1 MVKAIQ
7 NDEEMVKNVKS
18 KVAEDATQKIFDTVI
33 NHDNYSEISHDIAAA
48 ICAELKEKTF
58 MTDQLELTQRQK
70 DVLEAAMPK
79 LVMGCVSRYRE
90 KLNEDDRTKKIAQ
103 TIVMCCRKIID
114 ESFSSVAKEIN
125 RGAIINGTA
134 VSANSSNEKYNKLEF
149 RYIAGDVCVPTR
161 GFFVATNCVEAIE
174 NSVQVEYVEKKNKKK
189 VTVTKEKTTFVDL
202 SNPEREPDEE
212 YSDEE
217 EYGFDE

>member
-1 MVKAIQ
+1 
-7 NDEEMVKNVKS
+7 
-18 KVAEDATQKIFDTVI
+18 
-33 NHDNYSEISHDIAAA
+33 
-48 ICAELKEKTF
+48 

-103 TIVMCCRKIID
+103 AIVTNCRKIID

-134 VSANSSNEKYNKLEF
+134 VSANSTNEKYNKLEF
-149 RYIAGDVCVPTR
+149 RYLAGDICVPTR

-174 NSVQVEYVEKKNKKK
+174 NSVQVEYLEKKSKKQ

-202 SNPEREPDEE
+202 SNPDN
-212 YSDEE
+212 YEE
-217 EYGFDE
+217 ETSEEDDGYED

>member
-1 MVKAIQ
+1 MAKAVQ

-18 KVAEDATQKIFDTVI
+18 KVAEDATQEIFDTVI
-33 NHDNYSEISHDIAAA
+33 NYDNYSDISHDIAAA
-48 ICAELKEKTF
+48 ISAELKEKTF

-103 TIVMCCRKIID
+103 AIVTNCRKIID

-134 VSANSSNEKYNKLEF
+134 VSANSTNEKYNKLEF
-149 RYIAGDVCVPTR
+149 RYLAGDICVPTR

-174 NSVQVEYVEKKNKKK
+174 NSVQVEYLEKKSKKQ

-202 SNPEREPDEE
+202 SNPDN
-212 YSDEE
+212 YEE
-217 EYGFDE
+217 ETSEEDDGYED